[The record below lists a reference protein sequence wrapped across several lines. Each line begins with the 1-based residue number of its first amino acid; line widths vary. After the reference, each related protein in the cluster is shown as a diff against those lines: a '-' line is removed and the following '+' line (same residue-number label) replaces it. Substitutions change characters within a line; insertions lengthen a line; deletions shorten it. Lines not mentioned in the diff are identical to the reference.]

1 MDNVTPITPD
11 AMKETYNYFMWVG
24 GFLGAVTR
32 VCLLRGN
39 GQTMNN
45 YQITAT
51 LISGTMCAGTG
62 STLVSNFIPG
72 VGTVSLGMSAYIA
85 GMFGMV
91 LAEYVVKKGFS
102 GKDTTK

>member
-1 MDNVTPITPD
+1 MDALPAPLPEAAKQAYD
-11 AMKETYNYFMWVG
+11 YMLWLG

-39 GQTMNN
+39 GTQMNN

-62 STLVSNFIPG
+62 STLVSNFVPG
-72 VGTVSLGMSAYIA
+72 IGTVSLGLSAYIA

-91 LAEYVVKKGFS
+91 IAEYVVKRGFKGD
-102 GKDTTK
+102 GQ

>member
-1 MDNVTPITPD
+1 MDGVPVPEVAKQAFDYMLWI
-11 AMKETYNYFMWVG
+11 G
-24 GFLGAVTR
+24 GFLGAITR

-39 GQTMNN
+39 GQAMNN

-62 STLVSNFIPG
+62 STLVSNFVPG
-72 VGTVSLGMSAYIA
+72 IGTVSLGLSAYIA

-91 LAEYVVKKGFS
+91 VAEYVVKRGFKGDA
-102 GKDTTK
+102 K

>member
-1 MDNVTPITPD
+1 MDTITPVTPESV
-11 AMKETYNYFMWVG
+11 KEAYDYMLWAG

-39 GQTMNN
+39 GHKMNN

-62 STLVSNFIPG
+62 STIVSSFVPG
-72 VGTVSLGMSAYIA
+72 IGTVSLGLSAYIA

-91 LAEYVVKKGFS
+91 IAEYVVKRGFKGN
-102 GKDTTK
+102 GK

>member
-11 AMKETYNYFMWVG
+11 TVKEAYNWLLWAG
-24 GFLGAVTR
+24 GFMGAITR

-39 GQTMNN
+39 GQKMNN

-62 STLVSNFIPG
+62 STIVSNFIPG
-72 VGTVSLGMSAYIA
+72 IGTVSLGLSAYIA

-91 LAEYVVKKGFS
+91 IAEYVVKRTFG
-102 GKDTTK
+102 GKK

>member
-1 MDNVTPITPD
+1 MDAVTPPGPEAVKD
-11 AMKETYNYFMWVG
+11 AYDYMLWAG

-39 GQTMNN
+39 GQPMNN

-62 STLVSNFIPG
+62 STLVSNFVPG
-72 VGTVSLGMSAYIA
+72 IGTVSLGMSAYIA

-91 LAEYVVKKGFS
+91 IAEYVVKRGFKG
-102 GKDTTK
+102 GK